1 MKAIESPKLSTPGKI
16 DLARLALANDLP
28 GLSKAIDLIPGDP
41 SKVNTTKYFATRFL
55 EWFLDRSGPVPFSV
69 FMAQGNSKLPFY
81 AFSSLPGFDC
91 PGAGACLYGDNDF
104 TPDNFGKGWCYSFK
118 GWRYPAAFF
127 RQLQNSLLLRD
138 QAGRALIASQFHEI
152 PAGRTLRLYV
162 DGDFASLEILR
173 FWMDLCHAR
182 PDIKIAGR
190 DGVAGYG
197 YSKSWKLFI
206 ELDRAGYKWPANYL
220 LNVSS
225 GSRYGDQE
233 KREVLQLDCTR
244 GEFVAVPVARKF
256 IKARSYQD
264 KDKPMSKEYR
274 AAVLEKLKE
283 MGHEKRFACPG
294 NCGNCIANKRHACGE
309 GRLRGVVIGIGIH
322 SVKG

>member
-1 MKAIESPKLSTPGKI
+1 MKTIEAPKLSTPGKI
-16 DLARLALANDLP
+16 DLARLALAGDLP

-91 PGAGACLYGDNDF
+91 PGAGACLYGDNEY

-225 GSRYGDQE
+225 GSRYG
-233 KREVLQLDCTR
+233 TR
-244 GEFVAVPVARKF
+244 KSAR
-256 IKARSYQD
+256 Y
-264 KDKPMSKEYR
+264 
-274 AAVLEKLKE
+274 
-283 MGHEKRFACPG
+283 C
-294 NCGNCIANKRHACGE
+294 NWIA
-309 GRLRGVVIGIGIH
+309 RGVNLSRSRWPANLLKRGAIKTRTSQCLKNTGPPCWK
-322 SVKG
+322 S

>member
-1 MKAIESPKLSTPGKI
+1 MKAIEHPKLSTPGKV

-127 RQLQNSLLLRD
+127 RQL
-138 QAGRALIASQFHEI
+138 
-152 PAGRTLRLYV
+152 
-162 DGDFASLEILR
+162 
-173 FWMDLCHAR
+173 
-182 PDIKIAGR
+182 
-190 DGVAGYG
+190 
-197 YSKSWKLFI
+197 
-206 ELDRAGYKWPANYL
+206 
-220 LNVSS
+220 
-225 GSRYGDQE
+225 
-233 KREVLQLDCTR
+233 
-244 GEFVAVPVARKF
+244 
-256 IKARSYQD
+256 
-264 KDKPMSKEYR
+264 
-274 AAVLEKLKE
+274 
-283 MGHEKRFACPG
+283 
-294 NCGNCIANKRHACGE
+294 
-309 GRLRGVVIGIGIH
+309 
-322 SVKG
+322 